1 MFSQSK
7 LFCAISAEVVVS
19 LPEKI
24 VIGGQQF
31 FIPDANS
38 APSQEWQGCQIY
50 S

>member
-1 MFSQSK
+1 MFSHSK
-7 LFCAISAEVVVS
+7 RFFAISAEVVS
-19 LPEKI
+19 LPEKN